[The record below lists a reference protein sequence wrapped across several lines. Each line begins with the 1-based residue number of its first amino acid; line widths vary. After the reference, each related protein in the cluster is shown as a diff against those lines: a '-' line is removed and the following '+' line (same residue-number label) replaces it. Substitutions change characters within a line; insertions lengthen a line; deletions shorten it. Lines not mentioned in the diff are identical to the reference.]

1 MNATRPMDVGP
12 LSDATRTSTGSDEVA
27 AGAVA
32 LEPQAASDREA
43 ATEPTTKPFL
53 VTVAFILFPSFHIM
67 HAARGSDRTRR
78 PRCVTPRASRKLPR
92 SLPTCA
98 QALRRPRPPGEGLPG
113 RNPSRVSRG
122 DWCTRNVL
130 IGNEAFRMRR
140 RLTRFL
146 ASSLILQSEVSD
158 IAGTNAC
165 PRNARSRHVSRQD
178 LPRRVLRGN
187 R

>member
-1 MNATRPMDVGP
+1 MKATRPIDVGP

-53 VTVAFILFPSFHIM
+53 ATVMFILVPPFHIM
-67 HAARGSDRTRR
+67 HAARGSDS
-78 PRCVTPRASRKLPR
+78 CESLDVSHAAPRASSPAVFLLAR
-92 SLPTCA
+92 
-98 QALRRPRPPGEGLPG
+98 ALRRPRPPGEGLPA

-122 DWCTRNVL
+122 DCHIRNVL
-130 IGNEAFRMRR
+130 IGDEAFRMRGQMTCHV
-140 RLTRFL
+140 L
-146 ASSLILQSEVSD
+146 SGQILQSETAD
-158 IAGTNAC
+158 IAGNRAC
-165 PRNARSRHVSRQD
+165 PKNARSRHVSRQD